1 MTALALPCYSP
12 SMSDKL
18 FFGAAAIVAIL
29 MLTLALFWPQGGR
42 VSGAEPAPRVS
53 AESGA

>member
-1 MTALALPCYSP
+1 
-12 SMSDKL
+12 MSDKL

-42 VSGAEPAPRVS
+42 VSGTGPVPEAP
-53 AESGA
+53 AESGT

>member
-1 MTALALPCYSP
+1 
-12 SMSDKL
+12 MSDKL

-42 VSGAEPAPRVS
+42 VSGAEPAPQVP